1 MSDTTVSGVLAVRA
15 QILARSQ
22 TLNRLTPPAA
32 ASGAATAVPRTEAP
46 ATFGDTLKNIVGKVN
61 EAQQAED
68 LATERY
74 ERGETTDIA
83 TVALMQNRASVSF
96 EATLQV
102 RNKLLSAYREIMSMP
117 LG

>member
-1 MSDTTVSGVLAVRA
+1 MSDSSISGVLAVRA

-22 TLNRLTPPAA
+22 TLNRLTPTDVTPGTVTTVAP
-32 ASGAATAVPRTEAP
+32 TQAP
-46 ATFGDTLKNIVGKVN
+46 ATFGETLKSIVGKVN
-61 EAQQAED
+61 EAQEAED
-68 LATERY
+68 MATERY

-102 RNKLLSAYREIMSMP
+102 RNKLLSAYRDIMSMP

>member
-1 MSDTTVSGVLAVRA
+1 MSDSSVSGVLAVRA
-15 QILARSQ
+15 QMLARSQ
-22 TLNRLTPPAA
+22 TLNRLTPPDTTPGRVA
-32 ASGAATAVPRTEAP
+32 AVPRTETP
-46 ATFGDTLKNIVGKVN
+46 ATFGDTLKSIVGKVN
-61 EAQQAED
+61 EAQEAED

-102 RNKLLSAYREIMSMP
+102 RNKVLSAYRDIMSMP

>member
-1 MSDTTVSGVLAVRA
+1 MSDSSVSGVLAIRA
-15 QILARSQ
+15 QIIARSQ
-22 TLNRLTPPAA
+22 TLNRLTPPDTTP
-32 ASGAATAVPRTEAP
+32 GTVTAVPRTDTP
-46 ATFGDTLKNIVGKVN
+46 ATFEDTLKTIVGKVN
-61 EAQQAED
+61 EAQEAED

-102 RNKLLSAYREIMSMP
+102 RNKLLSAYKDIMSMP

>member
-1 MSDTTVSGVLAVRA
+1 MTDSIVSSVLAVRA

-22 TLNRLTPPAA
+22 TLNRLTPTPTPA
-32 ASGAATAVPRTEAP
+32 GAVATVRQAERPT
-46 ATFGDTLKNIVGKVN
+46 TFGDTLNNIVNKVN
-61 EAQQAED
+61 DTQEAED
-68 LATERY
+68 TATERY

-83 TVALMQNRASVSF
+83 TVALMQNRASVNF

-102 RNKLLSAYREIMSMP
+102 RNKLLSAYKDIMSMP

>member
-22 TLNRLTPPAA
+22 TLNRLASPAA
-32 ASGAATAVPRTEAP
+32 APGAATAVPRTEAP

-61 EAQQAED
+61 EAQEAED
-68 LATERY
+68 VATERY
-74 ERGETTDIA
+74 DRGETTDIV

-102 RNKLLSAYREIMSMP
+102 RNKLLSAYRDIMSIP